1 MASTQ
6 RPAWSTF
13 AFGATFGLLAPLA
26 ASAAPLAGMFTSPM
40 GLVQLREAADG
51 SVTGT
56 VADPQ
61 NPCGIPKGTVVLSG
75 VRLDDSV
82 AGSLKTCKLAAD
94 GCEGMIDGEM
104 ILLITRG
111 GTQLS
116 GTAHLEPGK
125 CKTPLGEAITMKKA
139 GAARAPTP
147 PRPKVTDLQRAEQLA
162 REAQPLLQAGN
173 AEEARKKCQ
182 EAVKIDPVFSQGYN
196 CVGVSYYLRDRF
208 DEALE
213 QYKKALESD
222 PANRDVYYNIG
233 CVHAVQGRITEAL
246 DYLKLA
252 LLNGYID
259 IQTLSTDSD
268 LKNLN
273 GNPVFEQ
280 LKSGRLE

>member
-1 MASTQ
+1 MMGKQTSQHRA
-6 RPAWSTF
+6 
-13 AFGATFGLLAPLA
+13 GILALALLA
-26 ASAAPLAGMFTSPM
+26 ASTATAAPFSGVFASSM
-40 GLVQLREAADG
+40 GKVKIVEAADG
-51 SVTGT
+51 SITGT
-56 VADPQ
+56 ITDPK
-61 NPCGIPKGTVVLSG
+61 NPCGIPTGTVVLTG
-75 VRLDDSV
+75 ARLDDSI
-82 AGSLKTCKLAAD
+82 AGTLKTCKFAGE
-94 GCEGMIDGEM
+94 GCAGMIEGET

-111 GTQLS
+111 GAQLS
-116 GTAHLEPGK
+116 GTAHFEAGG
-125 CKTPLGEAITMKKA
+125 CKTPLGEAITMRKE
-139 GAARAPTP
+139 GAPRPAAPP
-147 PRPKVTDLQRAEQLA
+147 KPKVTDLQRAETLA
-162 REAQPLLQAGN
+162 REAQPLLQTGN

-182 EAVKIDPVFSQGYN
+182 EAVKIDPAFSQGYT

-213 QYKKALESD
+213 QYKKALEAD

-252 LLNGYID
+252 LLNGYVD
-259 IQTLSTDSD
+259 VQTLATDSD